1 MVVEQGKKQIEAELL
16 ISPSTVKRI
25 MKQFRE
31 DGVVTEPRG
40 SRGTLHEDRKFGPP
54 SWPDPQLAPH
64 HAAEPHRAAQL
75 LACPATRASGLP
87 RGNQMGTKS

>member
-40 SRGTLHEDRKFGPP
+40 SRGTLHEDRKNPAQLAGPP
-54 SWPDPQLAPH
+54 
-64 HAAEPHRAAQL
+64 
-75 LACPATRASGLP
+75 ACPSSRRWRQA
-87 RGNQMGTKS
+87 

>member
-40 SRGTLHEDRKFGPP
+40 SRGTLHEDRSSARPAGRTP
-54 SWPDPQLAPH
+54 SWPLITPLSRSAPRSCS
-64 HAAEPHRAAQL
+64 RAPRRA
-75 LACPATRASGLP
+75 PRSAT
-87 RGNQMGTKS
+87 